1 MAAGRAAR
9 YARPVDLTEGM
20 SARPRLRVIVDND
33 FAGDP
38 DDLVQLAHHLL
49 SPSVEVVGILVSRI
63 PDWQLDGAAAIE
75 TGVSRV
81 RVLLDILDRDVP
93 IYEGS
98 TVALGDGDLP
108 LSPAARAIID
118 ESRRDVGIPLVVAL
132 GGALTELALA
142 ARHDPMI
149 AGRLTAVWIGGPE
162 YDGAYLPAGPR
173 PGEYNTLIDPR
184 AVQEIF
190 ASTVPL
196 WQVPR
201 DVYRTSLVSWAELDL
216 RFPDAGRL
224 GEWLLAELRAFD
236 DAIEERLG
244 IDLGE
249 TFVFG
254 DSALVLLT
262 ALSSSFAPEPTGG
275 EWQWRVRRHL
285 VDATT
290 YGPALEHLPPVR
302 VFTRLDTRLMFDD
315 MFAKFTAFGRRT
327 KG

>member
-1 MAAGRAAR
+1 
-9 YARPVDLTEGM
+9 M

-63 PDWQLDGAAAIE
+63 PDWQLDGPTAIE
-75 TGVSRV
+75 SGVGRV
-81 RVLLDILDRDVP
+81 RHLLDVLGRDVP
-93 IYEGS
+93 VFEGS
-98 TVALGDGDLP
+98 IAALGDEAVA
-108 LSPAARAIID
+108 LSGAARAIID
-118 ESRRDVGIPLVVAL
+118 ESRLDADTPLVVAL

-142 ARHDPMI
+142 YRHDPSI
-149 AGRLTAVWIGGPE
+149 AERLTAVWIGGPE
-162 YDGAYLPAGPR
+162 YDGAYTPDGPR
-173 PGEYNTLIDPR
+173 AGEYNTLIDPR
-184 AVQEIF
+184 AAKEIF
-190 ASTVPL
+190 ASKVPL

-216 RFPDAGRL
+216 RFPDAGPL
-224 GEWLLAELRAFD
+224 GAWLLAQLRAFD

-254 DSALVLLT
+254 DSPLVLLT

-275 EWQWRVRRHL
+275 QWEWRVRRDL
-285 VDATT
+285 ADATA
-290 YGPALEHLPPVR
+290 YGPALEQLPPVR